1 MNVGDGNTV
10 VATVLENST
19 ELESGASTTV
29 VKVEKISVVAGI
41 AEGTKVVVLGGR
53 ENMGVVE
60 DRTED
65 GVVGSGVCSI
75 DVVSGT
81 KLISI
86 LELGSML
93 NDMLGD
99 ISITVVDD
107 ISVKVVIASLTN
119 GVVVSGVCDTS
130 MEGVGVGVTMGVD
143 STPELV
149 TPTSEEV
156 GGINSKDEIDSEAV
170 AVLTE
175 GVKKENSLENVGDG
189 LVGVISNVGD
199 GVIVGDC
206 AVNNDELTGS
216 DKVLVI
222 WNIKLEDGSS
232 TVVVGWIK
240 ISDDR
245 EIVGSCVNVSRRL
258 DEATNIVVLATG
270 INDDVDGNG
279 VGDTLENTPTDEL
292 IDG

>member
-1 MNVGDGNTV
+1 
-10 VATVLENST
+10 
-19 ELESGASTTV
+19 
-29 VKVEKISVVAGI
+29 
-41 AEGTKVVVLGGR
+41 
-53 ENMGVVE
+53 MGVVD

-65 GVVGSGVCSI
+65 GVGSGVCSI

-99 ISITVVDD
+99 ISITVKLDD
-107 ISVKVVIASLTN
+107 ISVKVVITSLTK

-130 MEGVGVGVTMGVD
+130 MEGVGVGVTIGVD

-170 AVLTE
+170 TVLTE
-175 GVKKENSLENVGDG
+175 GVKNENSLENVGDG

-232 TVVVGWIK
+232 TVVVGWRK

-270 INDDVDGNG
+270 SNDDVDGDG
-279 VGDTLENTPTDEL
+279 VGDTLEDTPTDEL